1 MSRFGL
7 GLRSRIT
14 VAFALGGL
22 LVAFLLAAITLT
34 TTRQVLLADREEIAE
49 ELAFSN
55 ASNVQRQLGG
65 DLDPGAVQGVVD
77 SLSTATGSRPLLI
90 IDNANFSRDA
100 TAFSLDDVPVDLQTL
115 TFEGNAGRIRS
126 VVQDSPAIVYGVPIR
141 GFDDVGVTNV
151 VYFESLPLTDVEDT
165 LETLQLVLLGGIL
178 IVAALAA
185 LGGRFAANRALA
197 PLRDVSGAAEAIAGG
212 RLDTRLDPEG
222 DEDLESLVASFNEM
236 AGGLQERIER
246 DARFA
251 SEVSHE
257 LRSPLMTLT
266 ASVEVLENT
275 RDDLPDRART
285 ALDLLS
291 SDITRFRTL
300 VEDLLEI
307 SRFDVGSIELQA
319 DPMLFAD
326 FVRNA
331 VPFSTTEDVPI
342 EVHPNAE
349 EAVILAEKRR
359 LARVVANLIDNAR
372 KYGGGATRVEVY
384 STLHSVQMAVEDGGP
399 GVPLDE
405 RFVIFDRFSRGGAGG
420 RRGYDTGVG
429 LGLSLVAEHVNLHN
443 GRVWVEDRPDGET
456 GARFVVDLP
465 LLPES
470 EDENYL

>member
-22 LVAFLLAAITLT
+22 FVAFLLAAITLT
-34 TTRQVLLADREEIAE
+34 TTRQVLLADREEIAQ

-65 DLDPGAVQGVVD
+65 DLEPGAVQGVVD

-90 IDNANFSRDA
+90 IDNGNFSRDA
-100 TAFSLDDVPVDLQTL
+100 SAFSLDDVPAELQTL
-115 TFEGNAGRIRS
+115 TFEGNAGRIRA

-141 GFDDVGVTNV
+141 GFEDSGFSNV

-165 LETLQLVLLGGIL
+165 IETLQLVLLGGIL

-185 LGGRFAANRALA
+185 LAGRFAATRALA

-212 RLDTRLDPEG
+212 RLDTRLDPAG

-236 AGGLQERIER
+236 AGGLEERIER

-307 SRFDVGSIELQA
+307 SRFDVGNVELQA
-319 DPMLFAD
+319 THAL
-326 FVRNA
+326 
-331 VPFSTTEDVPI
+331 
-342 EVHPNAE
+342 
-349 EAVILAEKRR
+349 RR
-359 LARVVANLIDNAR
+359 LCSQRCPVLHH
-372 KYGGGATRVEVY
+372 GGRAYRSASQRRRSGRPRREKASR
-384 STLHSVQMAVEDGGP
+384 SGGCKP
-399 GVPLDE
+399 
-405 RFVIFDRFSRGGAGG
+405 DRQRSQVRRRRDPSRGVRDTAFRANG
-420 RRGYDTGVG
+420 RRGCGTRCALRRTVRD
-429 LGLSLVAEHVNLHN
+429 LRSL
-443 GRVWVEDRPDGET
+443 
-456 GARFVVDLP
+456 
-465 LLPES
+465 
-470 EDENYL
+470 